1 MDPVVRDIARKLRFD
16 SRETAIFARELE
28 HVQSETYDIEY
39 PALKAR
45 SLLPGSAHASN
56 ADTTITYRQ
65 WDKFGFA
72 KVISNFAMDLPK
84 VTLSGKEYTSQ
95 IKSIGIAYD
104 YTINDIRAAVKTG
117 RPLDRQKA
125 EAAREFIERGIDDI
139 AAFGIP
145 EAGMPGFTNH
155 PNVPVV
161 SLPTGTWSG
170 ASAALILA
178 DLAYLVQQIITNSM
192 GTIEPDTI
200 VFDQTTWGIVSQT
213 IAGANLDTTILK
225 SFLAQN
231 PYIKNAEQWVKLN
244 TAGADAGPRII
255 CYKRDPKI
263 VELEVPQEF
272 EQFPPQAK
280 NMAFDVNC
288 HARVGGILLRYP
300 LGCAYA
306 DNAA

>member
-1 MDPVVRDIARKLRFD
+1 MDPVVADIARKLRFD

-84 VTLSGKEYTSQ
+84 VTLSGKEYTSP

-139 AAFGIP
+139 AAYGIP
-145 EAGMPGFTNH
+145 EAQMPGFTNH
-155 PNVPVV
+155 PNIPIV
-161 SLPTGTWSG
+161 SLPTGTWSS

-178 DLAYLVQQIITNSM
+178 DLAYMVQQIITNSL

-225 SFLAQN
+225 AFLAQN

-244 TAGADAGPRII
+244 TAGADAGPRIL

-272 EQFPPQAK
+272 EQFPPQAN